1 MNIAPTTK
9 SPVPQTAPVK
19 TSAAPGTLGL
29 GLLVALVVGCRPR
42 QRHLRLGNVG
52 YMVAAFGALGY
63 FYPAF
68 GDGNTPAAIVGASVV
83 LWVIHALLLRGIQG
97 PRCSMPW

>member
-1 MNIAPTTK
+1 MTENG
-9 SPVPQTAPVK
+9 QTLP
-19 TSAAPGTLGL
+19 LD
-29 GLLVALVVGCRPR
+29 
-42 QRHLRLGNVG
+42 QD
-52 YMVAAFGALGY
+52 GY

>member
-1 MNIAPTTK
+1 
-9 SPVPQTAPVK
+9 
-19 TSAAPGTLGL
+19 
-29 GLLVALVVGCRPR
+29 
-42 QRHLRLGNVG
+42 
-52 YMVAAFGALGY
+52 MVAAFGALGY

-68 GDGNTPAAIVGASVV
+68 DDGNTPAAIVGASVV